1 MVNNGKGWGKAAAAA
16 VLAVCLLGGLPSPAL
31 ALKKD
36 PLMYKGAEMMVRA
49 NKVMKEAVGAI
60 QKGQALYVQICKDK
74 GCVAEAAKGNQMIEA
89 ALQKADKGISLLEE
103 GQLQYNRSK
112 GKSRALAVAGVD
124 RMLEGGQLVQAAL
137 QEIENAV
144 KMNNEILRAKNLAAQ
159 AEAPRSTILQGTESG
174 LIGMKQFL
182 DGQKLFLEYR

>member
-1 MVNNGKGWGKAAAAA
+1 MVKNGRGWGKAAAAC
-16 VLAVCLLGGLPSPAL
+16 VLAGFLLGAVPSPAL

-49 NKVMKEAVGAI
+49 NKVMKEAVGTI
-60 QKGQALYVQICKDK
+60 QKGQAMYVEICTGK
-74 GCVAEAAKGNQMIEA
+74 GCVAEVAKGNQMIEA
-89 ALQKADKGISLLEE
+89 ALQKADKGMSLLDE
-103 GQLQYNRSK
+103 GQLQYNGSK

-124 RMLEGGQLVQAAL
+124 KMLEGGQLVQAAL
-137 QEIENAV
+137 NEIENGV
-144 KMNNEILRAKNLAAQ
+144 KMNNDILRAKNLAAQ
-159 AEAPRSTILQGTESG
+159 VEAPTKTILKGTESG